1 MKKVCCVIFVNISF
15 TCKIWIFM
23 MNDQEAVDII
33 FAPIGTRANSYSTM
47 KVFATHQYFSSF

>member
-23 MNDQEAVDII
+23 MNDQEAVVII

-47 KVFATHQYFSSF
+47 KVFAKH